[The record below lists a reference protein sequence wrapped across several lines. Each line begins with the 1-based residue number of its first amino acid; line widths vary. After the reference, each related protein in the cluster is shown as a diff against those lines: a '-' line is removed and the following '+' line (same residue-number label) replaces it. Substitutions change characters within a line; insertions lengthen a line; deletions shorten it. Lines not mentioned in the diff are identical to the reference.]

1 MSQATKTA
9 VIYGRVSTAK
19 QAAEELSVPAQ
30 IEHGRRKAAELDA
43 SVLRVF
49 TDDGASAF
57 YARRP
62 AFEDAVLY
70 CELNSVDLFITWS
83 PSRFSRDKIAAGV
96 FKRRLEAAGTKLVYC
111 SMRIDTETT
120 EGFVLDTVMEM
131 VAELYSRELRADT
144 LRSMMRNAR
153 AGYWGGGSPPF
164 GYRSLPAADN
174 PKRKRLAII
183 DDEATVARRIFEAA
197 ADGQGAAT
205 IAKNLNAA
213 GFTNRGKRWNKTVI
227 GYLLRNETL
236 AGRIVFGRTDRR
248 TGRVRP
254 RADWIIVD
262 SHSPIIDAD
271 LWQRVQKHLDG
282 AAPGGASPTAA
293 NSGWRFSGL
302 IQCGDCGAAM
312 HIEQA
317 TGRSRRYGYYIC
329 SEARRHGAHP
339 PRRVRADLVE
349 DWLVEQIAAR
359 VFTPEFLAETLREMR
374 VHTSEWKK
382 EQDAQRD
389 AVASQIRTIERKNEN
404 LYSLL
409 EDLGSETPNLGDL
422 TRRLRANNAQITK
435 LEAQL
440 TEIETAPA
448 PALPEIPGSV
458 EALGEIALETIRT
471 AEPSTVRAFLS
482 EWVSRITLH
491 DDHIAVEYRP
501 DRIVGASGA
510 VHTATVWL
518 PATAQLRT
526 MRLPIPDWW
535 PLAA

>member
-30 IEHGRRKAAELDA
+30 IEHGRRKAEELGA
-43 SVLRVF
+43 TVSRVF

-57 YARRP
+57 YSRRP

-70 CELNSVDLFITWS
+70 CELNGIDLFITWS
-83 PSRFSRDKIAAGV
+83 PSRFSRDKIAAGIY
-96 FKRRLEAAGTKLVYC
+96 KRRLDAAGTKLVYC

-131 VAELYSRELRADT
+131 VSELYSRELRADT

-164 GYRSLPAADN
+164 GYRAEPAADN
-174 PKRKRLAII
+174 PKRKRLAIV
-183 DDEATVARRIFEAA
+183 DGEAHVARQIFASAA
-197 ADGQGAAT
+197 EGQGAAT
-205 IAKNLNAA
+205 IASSLNAA
-213 GFTNRGKRWNKTVI
+213 GYSNRGRRWNKTVV
-227 GYLLRNETL
+227 GYLLRNETM

-254 RADWIIVD
+254 RSDWIIVD
-262 SHSPIIDAD
+262 SHQPIIDSD
-271 LWQRVQKHLDG
+271 LWQRVQARLDG
-282 AAPGGASPTAA
+282 SAPGGAVATAA
-293 NSGWRFSGL
+293 NSTWRFSGL

-329 SEARRHGAHP
+329 SEARRHGAHDR
-339 PRRVRADLVE
+339 RRVRADLVE

-359 VFTPEFLAETLREMR
+359 IFTPAFLAETLREMR
-374 VHTSEWKK
+374 VHTSQWQQ

-389 AVASQIRTIERKNEN
+389 AAANQIRSIERKNDR

-409 EDLGSETPNLGDL
+409 EDLGADTPNLGDL
-422 TRRLRANNAQITK
+422 TRRLRANNAQIAQ
-435 LEAQL
+435 LEARL
-440 TEIETAPA
+440 AEIENAKP
-448 PALPEIPGSV
+448 PALPDIPGSV
-458 EALGEIALETIRT
+458 EALGDIALETLRT

-501 DRIVGASGA
+501 DKILGASGA
-510 VHTATVWL
+510 VHSATVWL
-518 PATAQLRT
+518 PETAQLRT
-526 MRLPIPDWW
+526 MSIPVPDWW